1 MIRYIIACWRRSQ
14 IAKKTIA
21 NSRAVHSRHHQIPM
35 LPKVTFVA
43 TNEGRNTNHHTMI
56 AAIEWIP
63 AGRAN
68 PNPSKYEYS
77 RAERE
82 FLLRV
87 QEQAGGDGEA
97 NDDDDDVGAD
107 AAKEKNAAAGGGEAG
122 SGSDE
127 DWEDVANEDSG
138 EVDEEEEEE
147 GGKGGGGRRDD
158 DNEKTIDPSRLRLP
172 KIDPS
177 SLPADLRMDEYSDD
191 DDEDDDGVGEKNV
204 GDLLGVGKVWWSCN
218 HVCSRRKIMS
228 ALDGR
233 NMDATFLRERCAPRH
248 RGVFFY
254 LLFRFYFAH
263 QQYTFYHFS
272 FATAIFMLKS
282 LSLDGIIICF
292 VRMSS
297 DAFLVASWR

>member
-1 MIRYIIACWRRSQ
+1 
-14 IAKKTIA
+14 
-21 NSRAVHSRHHQIPM
+21 
-35 LPKVTFVA
+35 
-43 TNEGRNTNHHTMI
+43 MI

-97 NDDDDDVGAD
+97 NDDDDDVDAD

-218 HVCSRRKIMS
+218 HVCSRRKKYGRDFSDREMCPSTPWSFFLFTISFLFRSS
-228 ALDGR
+228 AIY
-233 NMDATFLRERCAPRH
+233 FLS
-248 RGVFFY
+248 
-254 LLFRFYFAH
+254 LLFRYRNLHVEIIVTRWHHHLLRANVIGCISCGVVALNRK
-263 QQYTFYHFS
+263 THFI
-272 FATAIFMLKS
+272 IF
-282 LSLDGIIICF
+282 GNP
-292 VRMSS
+292 V
-297 DAFLVASWR
+297 V